1 MQAMLFKTEY
11 TDFEE
16 VYVVIDTENERLHVS
31 PVNYQYNIT
40 LDLHLDLY
48 MQLENQT
55 KWGNTDFNEKVRKVV
70 KEIIHEL
77 ELDLAKRS
85 ATL

>member
-1 MQAMLFKTEY
+1 MQARLFKTEH

-16 VYVVIDTENERLHVS
+16 VYVFIDTENERLHVS

-40 LDLHLDLY
+40 LDLHKDLH

-55 KWGNTDFNEKVRKVV
+55 KWGDTGFNKKVRKVV

-77 ELDLAKRS
+77 DLAKRS